1 MAVRDG
7 PNDVLRSK
15 SGVAAE
21 KHLWI
26 ARRHRLGIN
35 LRHVP
40 FVELDAAIA
49 LDPWKRTLLADRD
62 QHIIAREMF
71 IGFAGGDEF
80 AAPLGIAYR
89 FHLLKNHPRELA
101 ALVGDFL
108 WHEVIEGRDVLVHGV
123 FLFPGRRFHFLE
135 TGADD
140 HFDVFAAEPARRP
153 AAIHCGV
160 AASEDNDALA
170 DLADVTA
177 GDA

>member
-1 MAVRDG
+1 MTVGDG
-7 PNDVLRSK
+7 PEEVLRSE
-15 SGVAAE
+15 GRVAAE

-26 ARRHRLGIN
+26 ARRNRLGIN

-40 FVELDAAIA
+40 FVELDAALA
-49 LDPWKRTLLADRD
+49 LDPWKRILLADRD

-101 ALVGDFL
+101 ALVGEFL
-108 WHEVIEGRDVLVHGV
+108 WHEVIEDRNVLVHGV
-123 FLFPGRRFHFLE
+123 SLFPGRRFHFLE
-135 TGADD
+135 AGADD

-153 AAIHCGV
+153 SAIHRGV
-160 AASEDNDALA
+160 AAADQNAALA
-170 DLADVTA
+170 DLVDVTE
-177 GDA
+177 